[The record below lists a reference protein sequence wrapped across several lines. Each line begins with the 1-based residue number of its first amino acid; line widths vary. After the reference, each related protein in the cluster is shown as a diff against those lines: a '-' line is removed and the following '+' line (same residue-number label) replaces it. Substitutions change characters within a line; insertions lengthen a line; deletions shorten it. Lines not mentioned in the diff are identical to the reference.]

1 MKTSRI
7 GGQAVIEGV
16 MMRGAT
22 SAALAVRDEKKK
34 IRVKTWRLKK
44 KTIWNKIPII
54 RGGVNFISSMLEGT
68 KTIMAAAEVFC
79 ESEEPSKFE
88 KWLSEKLHVDLM
100 GVVLT
105 FSVVLGIAL
114 AVGLF
119 IVLPSVVSKFL
130 CQIFELGDTSGA
142 RIWIEAGIKLVI
154 LFLYIYLT
162 SLIPDLKR
170 VYMYHGAE
178 HKTINCYENDLPLD
192 VEHAMSCKKFHNRC
206 GTTFLF
212 FVIMVSIVVFALLNQ
227 VIPAEI
233 IENEL
238 LRVLI
243 KIAALPITAGLAYE
257 LLMVIASS
265 NFFLFY
271 PLRLPGMLLQKITT
285 KEPTEDIQ
293 EVALVAFKA
302 VMELDENPDMPVYD
316 NMTYNYLI
324 DAKRAV
330 KVMFDK
336 AKISYDADIDWILCH
351 VLKKR
356 RSELS
361 DYLEIS
367 KEKYDQI
374 MKIAQNRAK
383 GEPLAYVLGETE
395 FYGYKIKC
403 NKNALIPRQ
412 ETEEVVLEALK
423 YIDQNSRVLDLCT
436 GTGCIAI
443 AVAKKT
449 GACVIAS
456 DISKEAL
463 ALALENAENNDAN
476 VQFVNSDLF
485 ERVEGKFDVIISNPP
500 YIRSRDIKTL
510 QKEVKDYEPLLA
522 LDGKADG
529 LYFYKKISSLAD
541 NYLNDNGV
549 IVFEVGY
556 DQANEVKGYLEEK
569 FDVEIVKDMAQIERI
584 VVGRKK

>member
-1 MKTSRI
+1 
-7 GGQAVIEGV
+7 
-16 MMRGAT
+16 
-22 SAALAVRDEKKK
+22 
-34 IRVKTWRLKK
+34 
-44 KTIWNKIPII
+44 
-54 RGGVNFISSMLEGT
+54 
-68 KTIMAAAEVFC
+68 
-79 ESEEPSKFE
+79 
-88 KWLSEKLHVDLM
+88 
-100 GVVLT
+100 
-105 FSVVLGIAL
+105 
-114 AVGLF
+114 
-119 IVLPSVVSKFL
+119 
-130 CQIFELGDTSGA
+130 
-142 RIWIEAGIKLVI
+142 
-154 LFLYIYLT
+154 
-162 SLIPDLKR
+162 
-170 VYMYHGAE
+170 MYHGAE

-336 AKISYDADIDWILCH
+336 AKITYDADIDWILCH
-351 VLKKR
+351 VLKKK

-367 KEKYDQI
+367 KEKYDKI
-374 MKIAQNRAK
+374 MQIAQNRAK

-449 GACVIAS
+449 DACVLAS

-500 YIRSRDIKTL
+500 YIRSGDIKNL

-569 FDVEIVKDMAQIERI
+569 FDVNIVKDMAQIERI